1 MPSLTLI
8 SHHLC
13 PYVQRAAIALLE
25 KGAPFERIMIDLDA
39 KPDWFL
45 KLSPLGK
52 VPLLRVSSEG
62 NPDAILFESSVI
74 CEFIEETQTGPAL
87 HPADPLERAQ
97 HRAWMEFGSSIL
109 ADIWGI
115 ETARDPAVLDAKW
128 QAAAAKFARIEAALG
143 AGPYFAGER
152 FSMVDAVFGP
162 VFRYFRC
169 FRRNCPLGMFDA
181 TPKVQSWRRALA
193 ERPSVREAV
202 DADYGARLKAFM
214 RRYDAHLLTRA
225 A

>member
-13 PYVQRAAIALLE
+13 PFVQRAAIALLE
-25 KGAPFERIMIDLDA
+25 KGAPLERIMIDLDA

-52 VPLLRVSSEG
+52 VPLLRVAIEG
-62 NPDAILFESSVI
+62 QPDAVLFESSVI
-74 CEFIEETQTGPAL
+74 CEYIEETQAGPAL
-87 HPADPLERAQ
+87 HPADPLERAR
-97 HRAWMEFGSSIL
+97 HRAWMEFGSSVL
-109 ADIWGI
+109 GDIWGI
-115 ETARDPAVLDAKW
+115 ETASDPAVLDAKW
-128 QAAAAKFARIEAALG
+128 QAAAAKFAVAETALG

-152 FSMVDAVFGP
+152 FSMVDAVCGP
-162 VFRYFRC
+162 VFRYFDV
-169 FRRNCPLGMFDA
+169 FDEIAQLGMFDA
-181 TPKVQSWRRALA
+181 APKVAAWRAALA
-193 ERPSVREAV
+193 TRPSVRAAV

-214 RRYDAHLLTRA
+214 RRHNAHLLARA